1 MRLLLLVFAHHH
13 YLIETA
19 VEGERGKTTELT
31 SCGYQR
37 KFLLHLCGGYYFFIS
52 ASRIQQG
59 DSSALYVP
67 FTQSGM
73 LVAWAEVWVGGF
85 FCKCFTFFPIDVG
98 KVLCNFPVTL
108 IMQLCVTTALD
119 NIKDAT
125 CYQVVGSPSRA
136 RDTQRAPGRARGRW
150 PSSPPWLMSCS
161 WGSSYC
167 SRSIFWRGKVAEL
180 AVIKH
185 TEASAGRWRYTANKL
200 KLLISPSK

>member
-1 MRLLLLVFAHHH
+1 MWRIL
-13 YLIETA
+13 
-19 VEGERGKTTELT
+19 
-31 SCGYQR
+31 
-37 KFLLHLCGGYYFFIS
+37 FFH
-52 ASRIQQG
+52 QCFQ
-59 DSSALYVP
+59 D
-67 FTQSGM
+67 T
-73 LVAWAEVWVGGF
+73 VGGQLGTVRAIHAEWHVGGMSRSLGGWFF

-125 CYQVVGSPSRA
+125 CYQVVGSPSQA
-136 RDTQRAPGRARGRW
+136 RDTRRAPGSARGRW

-167 SRSIFWRGKVAEL
+167 SRSIFWRGKVTEL

-185 TEASAGRWRYTANKL
+185 TEASAGRWWYTANKL